1 MKTYAPVLA
10 LLVVNVGL
18 VVGVRARSN
27 PPAVRPSFELL
38 NQVVNLRPPLRRPA
52 PTTVGAAPV
61 RTPAPPIL
69 EPASPAEFVVQTG
82 APAEGEQPR

>member
-10 LLVVNVGL
+10 LLVINLGL

-52 PTTVGAAPV
+52 PTTVGAVVQRVAAP
-61 RTPAPPIL
+61 TL
-69 EPASPAEFVVQTG
+69 EPSNPTGLVVQTD
-82 APAEGEQPR
+82 APPAEKDERR

>member
-38 NQVVNLRPPLRRPA
+38 NQVVNLRAPLRRPA
-52 PTTVGAAPV
+52 PITAQRVQTQRAASSAVEPV
-61 RTPAPPIL
+61 
-69 EPASPAEFVVQTG
+69 SPAGLVVQTG
-82 APAEGEQPR
+82 ASAEGEERR